1 MEIERITMREAD
13 EIDRIYNQCKE
24 IERIRKEIIEAYKG
38 LDK

>member
-1 MEIERITMREAD
+1 MEIERIIMRD
-13 EIDRIYNQCKE
+13 EIDKIYDQCKE

>member
-1 MEIERITMREAD
+1 MREAD
-13 EIDRIYNQCKE
+13 EIDRINAETKE